1 MVKYPR
7 QARDHELDRNKEPRI
22 KRRITRFLETDN
34 MNTPGTNETDA
45 QWSKVI
51 TELTGLAATLA
62 TKHSPAKRQQALL
75 IARAI
80 VIAIKAT
87 ETEEKLEIL
96 HAQLS
101 EYLLKAEAIDSRA
114 EAISQQ
120 LKDLGIITK

>member
-1 MVKYPR
+1 
-7 QARDHELDRNKEPRI
+7 
-22 KRRITRFLETDN
+22 

-51 TELTGLAATLA
+51 TELTSLAATLA
-62 TKHSPAKRQQALL
+62 TKHNPAKRQQALL

-96 HAQLS
+96 HEQLS
-101 EYLLKAEAIDSRA
+101 EYLLKSDESYSRA
-114 EAISQQ
+114 AAISQQ

>member
-1 MVKYPR
+1 M
-7 QARDHELDRNKEPRI
+7 NI
-22 KRRITRFLETDN
+22 NTR
-34 MNTPGTNETDA
+34 TNETDA

-62 TKHSPAKRQQALL
+62 SKPSPAKRQQALL

-96 HAQLS
+96 HEQLS